1 MSDPDEAWLRQQII
15 DTARIMSDE
24 GLSPGTSGN
33 VSARWND
40 GMLITPT
47 GMAYGDLIPEDI
59 VFMDQKGEATEGAR
73 KPSSEWRFHF
83 SAYGAR
89 GDAHAIVH
97 THSRYATALACCR
110 KPIPAFHYM
119 VAAAGGNDIPVA
131 GYATFGTD
139 GLADSVASALEGR
152 RACLMANHGVIAC
165 GADLDAA
172 LGLAREV
179 ESLAA
184 QYVAALEVGEPHIL
198 DDAEMAR
205 VLERFR
211 SYGQRKDDERVK

>member
-33 VSARWND
+33 VSARWNG

-59 VFMDQKGEATEGAR
+59 VFIDQRGEVTEGAR

-89 GDAHAIVH
+89 ADAHAIVH

-139 GLADSVASALEGR
+139 ALAGSVAGALEDR

-184 QYVAALEVGEPHIL
+184 QYVAALEAGEPHIL

-211 SYGQRKDDERVK
+211 SYGQQKDS